1 MKEAKNELLEFLGG
15 VAMLA
20 VGLYWFS
27 LNVRVS
33 STFFS
38 GGLMLG
44 SITIHNGL
52 VIVPFIIA
60 VILVFIKP
68 ESFGRKLFLGI
79 SVLLII
85 ASIIYST
92 NFHLVS
98 MSLFEWAGIL
108 NSYLVG
114 WRSCA
119 RFCSSRLIKIKIR
132 RKAIK
137 LRYKY

>member
-38 GGLMLG
+38 GGLMIG
-44 SITIHNGL
+44 SITIHIGL
-52 VIVPFIIA
+52 IIVPFIIA

-85 ASIIYST
+85 ASIIYTT
-92 NFHLVS
+92 NFHLVA
-98 MSLFEWAGIL
+98 MSLFEWVGIL
-108 NSYLVG
+108 ILIFGGLALV
-114 WRSCA
+114 C
-119 RFCSSRLIKIKIR
+119 KILFKPVD
-132 RKAIK
+132 KNK
-137 LRYKY
+137 NKKESDKTTL

>member
-1 MKEAKNELLEFLGG
+1 MKEARYELLEFLGG
-15 VAMLA
+15 VAMHA

-38 GGLMLG
+38 GGLMIG

-52 VIVPFIIA
+52 IIVPFIIA

-85 ASIIYST
+85 ASIIYTT
-92 NFHLVS
+92 NFHLVA
-98 MSLFEWAGIL
+98 MSLFEWVGIL
-108 NSYLVG
+108 ILIFGGLALV
-114 WRSCA
+114 C
-119 RFCSSRLIKIKIR
+119 KILFKPVD
-132 RKAIK
+132 KDK
-137 LRYKY
+137 NKKESDKTTL

>member
-38 GGLMLG
+38 GSLMLG

-108 NSYLVG
+108 ILIFGGLALV
-114 WRSCA
+114 C
-119 RFCSSRLIKIKIR
+119 KILFKPVD
-132 RKAIK
+132 KDK
-137 LRYKY
+137 NKKENDKTTL

>member
-33 STFFS
+33 RTFIS
-38 GGLMLG
+38 GGLMIG
-44 SITIHNGL
+44 YITINNGL
-52 VIVPFIIA
+52 IIVTLIIA

-85 ASIIYST
+85 ASIIYTT
-92 NFHLVS
+92 NFHLVP
-98 MSLFEWAGIL
+98 MSLFEWVGIL
-108 NSYLVG
+108 ILIFGGLALV
-114 WRSCA
+114 C
-119 RFCSSRLIKIKIR
+119 KILFKPVD
-132 RKAIK
+132 KDK
-137 LRYKY
+137 NKKESDKTTL

>member
-38 GGLMLG
+38 GGLTIG

-52 VIVPFIIA
+52 IIVPFIIA

-85 ASIIYST
+85 ASIIYTT
-92 NFHLVS
+92 NFHLVA
-98 MSLFEWAGIL
+98 MSLFEWVGIL
-108 NSYLVG
+108 ILIFGGLALV
-114 WRSCA
+114 C
-119 RFCSSRLIKIKIR
+119 KILFKPVD
-132 RKAIK
+132 KDK
-137 LRYKY
+137 NKKESDKTTL

>member
-38 GGLMLG
+38 GGLMIG
-44 SITIHNGL
+44 SVTIHTGL
-52 VIVPFIIA
+52 IIVPFIIA

-85 ASIIYST
+85 ASIIYTT
-92 NFHLVS
+92 NFHLVA
-98 MSLFEWAGIL
+98 MSLFEWVGIL
-108 NSYLVG
+108 ILIFGGLALV
-114 WRSCA
+114 C
-119 RFCSSRLIKIKIR
+119 KILFKPVD
-132 RKAIK
+132 KDK
-137 LRYKY
+137 NKKESDKTTL

>member
-38 GGLMLG
+38 GSLMLG

-108 NSYLVG
+108 ILIFGGLALV
-114 WRSCA
+114 C
-119 RFCSSRLIKIKIR
+119 KILFKPVD
-132 RKAIK
+132 KDK
-137 LRYKY
+137 NKKESDKTTL

>member
-33 STFFS
+33 STFLS
-38 GGLMLG
+38 CGLMIG

-52 VIVPFIIA
+52 IIVPFIIA

-85 ASIIYST
+85 ASIIYTT

-98 MSLFEWAGIL
+98 MSLFEWVGIL
-108 NSYLVG
+108 ILIFGGLALV
-114 WRSCA
+114 C
-119 RFCSSRLIKIKIR
+119 KILFKPVD
-132 RKAIK
+132 KDK
-137 LRYKY
+137 NKKESDKTTL

>member
-33 STFFS
+33 SAFFS
-38 GGLMLG
+38 GGLMIG

-52 VIVPFIIA
+52 IIVPFIIA

-85 ASIIYST
+85 ASIIYTT
-92 NFHLVS
+92 NFHLVA
-98 MSLFEWAGIL
+98 MSLFEWVGIL
-108 NSYLVG
+108 ILIFGGLALV
-114 WRSCA
+114 C
-119 RFCSSRLIKIKIR
+119 KILFKPVD
-132 RKAIK
+132 KDK
-137 LRYKY
+137 NKKESDKTTL

>member
-38 GGLMLG
+38 GGLMIV

-52 VIVPFIIA
+52 IIVPFIIA

-85 ASIIYST
+85 ASIIYTT
-92 NFHLVS
+92 NFHLVA
-98 MSLFEWAGIL
+98 MSLFEWVGIL
-108 NSYLVG
+108 ILIFGGLALV
-114 WRSCA
+114 C
-119 RFCSSRLIKIKIR
+119 KILFKPVD
-132 RKAIK
+132 KDK
-137 LRYKY
+137 NKKESDKTTL

>member
-38 GGLMLG
+38 GSLMLG

-108 NSYLVG
+108 ILIFGGLALV
-114 WRSCA
+114 C
-119 RFCSSRLIKIKIR
+119 KI
-132 RKAIK
+132 
-137 LRYKY
+137 LF

>member
-38 GGLMLG
+38 GSLMLG

-68 ESFGRKLFLGI
+68 ESFGCKLFLGI

-108 NSYLVG
+108 ILIFGGLALV
-114 WRSCA
+114 C
-119 RFCSSRLIKIKIR
+119 KILFKPVD
-132 RKAIK
+132 KDK
-137 LRYKY
+137 NKKESDKTTL